1 MKLVRDNIPN
11 LNAAGKL
18 TPRPGSDRSQ
28 YSFRPVTGPE
38 EHMLL
43 LKLKLAEEVG
53 EVLSAPTRAEMIAEL
68 GDLRDVI
75 YALEERLEITDDE
88 NRAQDAKYGRLG
100 GFRDGWVLE

>member
-28 YSFRPVTGPE
+28 YSFRPVAGPE

-43 LKLKLAEEVG
+43 LRLKLAEEVG
-53 EVLSAPTRAEMIAEL
+53 EVLSAPTREQTIAEL
-68 GDLRDVI
+68 GDLLDVI
-75 YALEERLEITDDE
+75 LDFQKLLKIEDVEYKARHAK
-88 NRAQDAKYGRLG
+88 RARLG
-100 GFRDGWVLE
+100 GFDKGWVLE

>member
-1 MKLVRDNIPN
+1 MKLVRDNVPN
-11 LNAAGKL
+11 LNAAGLL

-28 YSFRPVTGPE
+28 YSFRPVAGPE

-75 YALEERLEITDDE
+75 EALEERLNITVEDFDVR
-88 NRAQDAKYGRLG
+88 NAKYDRLG
-100 GFRDGWVLE
+100 GFEDGWVLE